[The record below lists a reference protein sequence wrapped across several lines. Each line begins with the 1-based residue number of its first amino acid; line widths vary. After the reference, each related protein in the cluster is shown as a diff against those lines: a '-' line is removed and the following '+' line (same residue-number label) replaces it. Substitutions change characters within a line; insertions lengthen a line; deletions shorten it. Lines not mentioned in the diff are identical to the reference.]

1 MDFNANDIRFVP
13 ANAGQQVENT
23 AILKLCSG
31 VVQGERGR
39 GFLSQRVDSA
49 ATNVQ
54 TARRIISS
62 TRAVS
67 AMKMSMFCDSQH

>member
-1 MDFNANDIRFVP
+1 MDFNADDIRFVP

-39 GFLSQRVDSA
+39 GFLSQRMDSA
-49 ATNVQ
+49 ATNLQ
-54 TARRIISS
+54 TERR
-62 TRAVS
+62 RHFQYAGFVCH
-67 AMKMSMFCDSQH
+67 KNVMFCHSQD